1 VNWEHFRAFLWLR
14 WRIRVN
20 QLKRGGTA
28 NVVII
33 AIFVPLLLFV
43 GLALFVGLFFV
54 GWKAVPLAKAP
65 APIVMYVFD
74 GLIVAFLFAWAVT
87 LLSELQRAEVLSI
100 DKFLHLP
107 VSIKGVFLINYLS
120 SLVSLNLAVF
130 VPALLGLCLGLALGI
145 SPAMLLLVPLV
156 MAFVLMVTALTYQ
169 FQGWLAT
176 LMVNPRRR
184 KTVIVL
190 VTMGFV
196 LLCQLPN
203 LINFAR
209 PWKSEPNE
217 RVARFTQQQEELA
230 NLQKTQQITAEEY
243 SRRSKELND
252 KLQTD
257 TKNSSQAT
265 WQQVEETAWFINL
278 VLPPGWLALGAMFI
292 AEGNVV
298 PAFLGMA
305 ALTLLGTASLWRS
318 YKTTLR
324 LYTGHYTGKQ
334 TKPKTVA
341 PAPRIGAPQRG
352 LLERQLPWVSEQVSA
367 IALAGFR
374 SLVRAPEAKM
384 LLLAPIIMVVIFG
397 SMFVVNAVDLP
408 EMVRPL
414 VIFGGMSMVLIGMIQ
429 LVGNQF
435 GFDRNG
441 FRVFVLCAAPR
452 RDILMGK
459 NLAVAPFAFVLAT
472 LVALIVEVVYPMR
485 VDHLLATWPQMVSM
499 FLLFCLVANFM
510 SILAPTPI
518 AAGSLKPANPK
529 LTVILLQ
536 MVFLSL
542 MPMFLVPLV
551 VPLGLEF
558 LLDHTE
564 VISGVP
570 IYLILS
576 ILICCGVVGLYGLAL
591 TWQGQML
598 QWREQKILEIVT
610 TKVE

>member
-28 NVVII
+28 NLVIM
-33 AIFVPLLLFV
+33 AIFVPFLLFMGV
-43 GLALFVGLFFV
+43 GLFIGLFFV
-54 GWKAVPLAKAP
+54 GWQAIPLAKPP
-65 APIVMYVFD
+65 APVVMYVFD

-87 LLSELQRAEVLSI
+87 LLAELQRAEVLSI

-107 VSIKGVFLINYLS
+107 VSIKGVYLINYLS

-130 VPALLGLCLGLALGI
+130 VPAMLGLCLGLALGI
-145 SPAMLLLVPLV
+145 SPAMLLLVPV
-156 MAFVLMVTALTYQ
+156 VFAFVMMITALTYQ
-169 FQGWLAT
+169 FQGWLAS
-176 LMVNPRRR
+176 LMINPRRR

-209 PWKSEPNE
+209 PWKNEPDV
-217 RVARFTQQQEELA
+217 RAVRYTQQHNELSQ
-230 NLQKTQQITAEEY
+230 LLKDQQITPEEFA
-243 SRRSKELND
+243 RRSKELSNNFQ
-252 KLQTD
+252 KHID
-257 TKNSSQAT
+257 TSQQKT
-265 WQQVEETAWFINL
+265 WQQVEDTAWFINL
-278 VLPPGWLALGAMFI
+278 VLPPGWLALAGMSL

-298 PAFLGMA
+298 PALLGMA
-305 ALTLLGTASLWRS
+305 AMTLIGYASLWRS
-318 YKTTLR
+318 YRTTLR
-324 LYTGHYTGKQ
+324 LYTGHYTGKKM
-334 TKPKTVA
+334 KPVAVA
-341 PAPRIGAPQRG
+341 PAPRAGAPGRG
-352 LLERQLPWVSEQVSA
+352 MLERELPWVSEQVSA
-367 IALAGFR
+367 ITLASFR

-384 LLLAPIIMVVIFG
+384 MLLAPIIMVVVFG

-408 EMVRPL
+408 ELVRPL

-459 NLAVAPFAFVLAT
+459 NLAVAPFAFALAT
-472 LVALIVEVVYPMR
+472 VVAVIVEVVYPMR
-485 VDHLLATWPQMVSM
+485 IDHLLATWPQMVSM
-499 FLLFCLVANFM
+499 FFLFSLVANFM
-510 SILAPTPI
+510 SIMAPTPI

-529 LTVILLQ
+529 LTVVLLQ
-536 MVFLSL
+536 MLFLSL
-542 MPMFLVPLV
+542 MPMFVAPLL

-558 LLDHTE
+558 LLDQMN

-576 ILICCGVVGLYGLAL
+576 LLICCGVVGLYRLVL
-591 TWQGQML
+591 TWQGQLL